1 MMIRSLEPLGRS
13 LSSAV
18 VDFCPDTGYGFE
30 PEKSMSETRSSYLDL
45 GPGCKEL
52 SKRRL
57 QLDVDFEGTKQ

>member
-30 PEKSMSETRSSYLDL
+30 PEKSMSETGCSYLVF
-45 GPGCKEL
+45 GPGSIEL
-52 SKRRL
+52 SKRRF
-57 QLDVDFEGTKQ
+57 QKDVDSDGTK